1 MAIKYE
7 PTIGMEIHVEL
18 KTNSK
23 MFCSCVNNP
32 DETEPNKNICPV
44 CLGHPGTLP
53 VANKKALE
61 YVIKAGLA
69 LNCKIAEF
77 SKFDRKNY
85 FYPDLPKGYQI
96 SQYDQPLCGK
106 GYLEM
111 NGRKINITRIHMEE
125 DTGKL
130 LHPKGADYS
139 LVDLNRAGTPLM
151 ELVTE
156 PEIKSSKEAKEFC
169 RQFQLIV
176 KYLGISD
183 ADMEKGHMRCEV
195 NISLKP
201 IGQKEF
207 GTKVEIKNLNSFRA
221 VERSIEYE
229 MKRQAEVLNE
239 GGKIVQETR
248 GWDADKQETYSQRKK
263 EEAHDY
269 RYFPEPDLPPLDLRK
284 EGGMFDIEKIKNSIP
299 ELPLFKKYRFINQY
313 KLTEDN
319 AKTFSEDKE
328 LANYFEEAVSELKDW
343 IKTKGIDDDKSD
355 KLTRLTANYILTEL
369 QRLLYAHSVLISDCK
384 ITSENFSEFITL
396 IDEGRIS
403 SSGAQTMLKEMFLTG
418 GDPSNI
424 LDEKGLEQV
433 SDEGEIE
440 KIVGMIIENNSKSVE
455 DYKSGKE
462 VALKFLVGQ
471 VMKESKG
478 KANPQIAGE
487 ILKEKLKS

>member
-1 MAIKYE
+1 MIKYE

-23 MFCSCVNNP
+23 MFCSCANDP
-32 DETEPNKNICPV
+32 DEIEPNKNICPV
-44 CLGHPGTLP
+44 CMGHPGTLP
-53 VANKKALE
+53 VANKKAVE
-61 YVIKAGLA
+61 YVIKTGLA
-69 LNCKIAEF
+69 LDCKIAEF

-96 SQYDQPLCGK
+96 SQYDKPLC
-106 GYLEM
+106 E
-111 NGRKINITRIHMEE
+111 NGNLMANDRKIRITRIHLEE

-130 LHPKGADYS
+130 IHPKGADHS

-156 PEIKSSKEAKEFC
+156 PEIKSSAEAKEFC

-176 KYLGISD
+176 KYLGVSD

-195 NISLKP
+195 NISIKP
-201 IGQKEF
+201 EGQKEF

-229 MKRQAEVLNE
+229 IKRQTEVLSD
-239 GGKIVQETR
+239 GGKIIQETR
-248 GWDADKQETYSQRKK
+248 GWDANKQQTYSQRKK

-269 RYFPEPDLPPLDLRK
+269 RYFPEPDLPPLDLTK
-284 EGGMFDIEKIKNSIP
+284 KAGMFDVEKIKESIP
-299 ELPLFKKYRFINQY
+299 EMPLHKKYRFINQY
-313 KLTEDN
+313 KITEEN
-319 AKTFSEDKE
+319 ARIFSEDKE
-328 LANYFEEAVSELKDW
+328 LANYFEQVVSELRSW
-343 IKTKGIDDDKSD
+343 IKTKGIDRDILNR
-355 KLTRLTANYILTEL
+355 LTKLTANYTLTEL
-369 QRLLYAHSVLISDCK
+369 QRLLYVNGKLVSNCK
-384 ITSENFSEFITL
+384 ITPENFAEFITM
-396 IDEGRIS
+396 IYEGKIS
-403 SSGAQTMLKEMFLTG
+403 SSGAQAMLEEMFATG

-424 LDEKGLEQV
+424 LDEKGLAQV

-440 KIVGMIIENNSKSVE
+440 KIIDEVIKNNQKSVE

-471 VMKESKG
+471 TMKESKG
-478 KANPQIAGE
+478 KANPQMAGE
-487 ILKEKLKS
+487 MLRKKLG